1 MIWYQLIPLVY
12 VCLGDIAEKNDA
24 EGGEKPKEKKEKKP
38 AKKKDK
44 KNENKLKATQNE
56 EVEQSE

>member
-1 MIWYQLIPLVY
+1 M
-12 VCLGDIAEKNDA
+12 CLGDVAEKNDA

>member
-1 MIWYQLIPLVY
+1 MCVE
-12 VCLGDIAEKNDA
+12 DIVEKNDA
-24 EGGEKPKEKKEKKP
+24 EGGEKPKEKKEKKT

-44 KNENKLKATQNE
+44 KNDNKVKYKQNE